1 MIVLE
6 GDSLTT
12 GHPSQSQTSY
22 TNKEILWG
30 YRFRPCVEYD
40 ELAQKYIVNKKMFN
54 ETVKYEIPECSA
66 RELQLAVDESG
77 TKTEDGG

>member
-6 GDSLTT
+6 GDSLIT

-30 YRFRPCVEYD
+30 CRFRPCVEYD
-40 ELAQKYIVNKKMFN
+40 EVAQKYIVNKRMFN
-54 ETVKYEIPECSA
+54 EIVKHEIPECSA
-66 RELQLAVDESG
+66 HDAQFARNEIGVDENES
-77 TKTEDGG
+77 